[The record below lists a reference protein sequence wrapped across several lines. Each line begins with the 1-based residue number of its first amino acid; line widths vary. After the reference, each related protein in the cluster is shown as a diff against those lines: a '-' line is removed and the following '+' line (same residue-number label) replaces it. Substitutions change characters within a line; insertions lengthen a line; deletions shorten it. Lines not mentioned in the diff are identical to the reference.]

1 MLNTRE
7 HRISKVWSR
16 QGPSSE
22 TVDRNLDQKGTSKPK
37 YYADSG
43 GNPVIPF
50 PNGHPQ
56 SYVEGDSND
65 LETNMSNIGSFRWTN
80 KSVLEFAKG
89 GDPIVA
95 IERAARDLVLRAR
108 DQGWIGPPFNP
119 IFIADLKKIPVTANA
134 GVADACIVSTGG
146 KLQIEFNPT
155 QVRERVR
162 FSIAH
167 EIAHSLFADVADEV
181 RNRGGNKV
189 VKDDWQLELLCN
201 LAASEF
207 VMPIGSIS
215 AREKLVSLEELMVE
229 RRKFDVSAEAF
240 LIRVTKIANE
250 PVVMFC
256 ASTDSKTSEE
266 KTYRVDYSVAS
277 ASAPHVPIS
286 GFRVPTDSVVNS
298 CAAIGF
304 TNRGIEKWFDKKLP
318 IECVGIPGYPGSNSP
333 RVAGLMR
340 FAKTETT
347 SAKVNFVHGDVLKA
361 QGAET
366 KIVCQL
372 VNDQARFWGGGV
384 ARSTAKAFPR
394 VQREFSEWIVSVP
407 RNRRLGDVHFAQA
420 EENMFIASLV
430 GQEGF
435 GPSTAPRIR
444 YAALEKCLEKISNFA
459 SSKSASVHMPRIGSG
474 ESGGSWD
481 TVQEMVQGALIADGI
496 PVTVYDL
503 PPKRL
508 QNSPGLFD

>member
-1 MLNTRE
+1 
-7 HRISKVWSR
+7 
-16 QGPSSE
+16 
-22 TVDRNLDQKGTSKPK
+22 
-37 YYADSG
+37 
-43 GNPVIPF
+43 
-50 PNGHPQ
+50 
-56 SYVEGDSND
+56 
-65 LETNMSNIGSFRWTN
+65 MSNAGNFRWTN

-89 GDPIVA
+89 EDPIVA
-95 IERAARDLVLRAR
+95 IEREARDLVLRAR
-108 DQGWIGPPFNP
+108 DQGWRGPPFNP

-134 GVADACIVSTGG
+134 SVADACIVSIGG
-146 KLQIEFNPT
+146 KLEIQFNPT

-167 EIAHSLFADVADEV
+167 EIAHSLFADVANEV

-189 VKDDWQLELLCN
+189 LKDDWQLEVLCN

-215 AREKLVSLEELMVE
+215 AREKLVSLEELMIE

-250 PVVMFC
+250 SVVMFC
-256 ASTDSKTSEE
+256 ASSDSE
-266 KTYRVDYSVAS
+266 KSGENTYRVDYSVAS
-277 ASAPHVPIS
+277 ASAPHMPIT
-286 GFRVPTDSVVNS
+286 GFRIPKDSIVNS

-304 TNRGIEKWFDKKLP
+304 TNRGTEKWLDDKKAT
-318 IECVGIPGYPGSNSP
+318 IECVGIPGYPGSSSP

-340 FAKTETT
+340 FAKLETT

-361 QGAET
+361 RGHET
-366 KIVCQL
+366 KVVCQL

-384 ARSTAKAFPR
+384 ARSAAKAFPSA
-394 VQREFSEWIVSVP
+394 QREFSNWIVSVP
-407 RNRRLGDVHFAQA
+407 KNKRLGDVHFAQA
-420 EENMFIASLV
+420 QENMFIASLV

-435 GPSTAPRIR
+435 GPSSTPRIR
-444 YAALEKCLEKISNFA
+444 YAALEKCLEKISTFA
-459 SSKSASVHMPRIGSG
+459 SSKSASVHMPRLGSG

-481 TVQEMVQGALIADGI
+481 TVQEMVQGALIAGGI

-508 QNSPGLFD
+508 PNPPGLFD

>member
-1 MLNTRE
+1 MGALASYWVIQNE
-7 HRISKVWSR
+7 ISVPNFNLESYCC
-16 QGPSSE
+16 GPI
-22 TVDRNLDQKGTSKPK
+22 R
-37 YYADSG
+37 AI
-43 GNPVIPF
+43 GNDM
-50 PNGHPQ
+50 N
-56 SYVEGDSND
+56 NA
-65 LETNMSNIGSFRWTN
+65 NNFRWTN
-80 KSVLEFAKG
+80 KSVLALAG
-89 GDPIVA
+89 GEDPIIA
-95 IERAARDLVLRAR
+95 IERKARELVLHAR

-119 IFIADLKKIPVTANA
+119 IFIADLLKIPVTANA
-134 GVADACIVSTGG
+134 SVADACIVSAGG
-146 KLQIEFNPT
+146 KLQIQFNPT

-167 EIAHSLFADVADEV
+167 EIAHSLFADVAEEV

-189 VKDDWQLELLCN
+189 AKDDWQLEILCN

-215 AREKLVSLEELMVE
+215 AREKLASLEDLMAE

-240 LIRVTKIANE
+240 LIRATKIANE

-256 ASTDSKTSEE
+256 ASRDAAAAEE
-266 KTYRVDYSVAS
+266 RTYRVDYSVSS
-277 ASAPHVPIS
+277 ASAPNVPIS
-286 GFRVPTDSVVNS
+286 GFRIPKGSAVYS

-304 TNRGIEKWFDKKLP
+304 TNRGVEKWFNEKKVT
-318 IECVGIPGYPGSNSP
+318 IECVGIPGYPGSSSP
-333 RVAGLMR
+333 RVAGLIR
-340 FAKTETT
+340 FAKAEMR

-361 QGAET
+361 HGSET
-366 KIVCQL
+366 KVICQL

-384 ARSTAKAFPR
+384 ARSAAKAFPQA
-394 VQREFSEWIVSVP
+394 QREFSNWIVSVP
-407 RNRRLGDVHFAQA
+407 KSRRLGDVHFAQA
-420 EENMFIASLV
+420 DKNMYIASLV

-444 YAALEKCLEKISNFA
+444 YAALEKCLEKISDFA
-459 SSKSASVHMPRIGSG
+459 SSKSASVHMPRLGSG

-481 TVQEMVQGALIADGI
+481 TVQEMVQDALIADGI

-508 QNSPGLFD
+508 PNPPGLFD